1 MIIKGAKNVNWNLSQ
16 NILPCANDLIN
27 MNNIYTDTINTNN
40 VNWISK
46 FEIEV
51 IYSSTKA
58 YQSLQIQNIH
68 PDLPIN
74 TYWDLKEVKY
84 LANKKLVCSYY
95 YNFWNAHG
103 LEILRNMLA
112 ERPDVEYLRINSIYS
127 YDYVNMVRNNLSYV
141 EGTIYSLNEIKLSNS
156 TNNNTSYYYNN
167 SPITINY
174 NNQTKKYYISNNLT
188 NYFNWNWDT
197 ANLDTSNF
205 LIGSKWYLIKNPCYS
220 LQNKASGIP
229 SAPILAIPALYT
241 ENNILATSSTNPNNY
256 VNNDCFLFGLLSDF
270 KISWKFFGAT
280 IAKQNYADSK
290 FLGIVEWLP
299 AWSLDP
305 KQFRRVVVDCE
316 GYNKLSSGYMLYIE
330 VGLDN
335 NIDSYVSNNIPDII
349 NLELS
354 KDNNNYFS
362 YNLSP
367 KSINYEQSS
376 INLKFIDKY
385 EFSNVLSTNI
395 YSDNYLIDNFV
406 ISSTETLPYYTDD
419 YYAFVNATKNSAN
432 TSYKNAQK
440 QAGMSI
446 GMGIVSMLS
455 SLALMISGAFTGGL
469 TLAAGVTGMV
479 GAIGGLAGAVSGGV
493 GLSNQTE
500 QIKSNYTDKQNSSGL
515 TNNSVTKTLNS
526 NYSEIYQSWWT
537 QNLNNINI
545 ENQKVYLP
553 LIGYNYSS
561 DNNYNDDYEILISDS
576 QYLSMYFNDEQL
588 NYPLVSNKWNFKL
601 IKNSSNL
608 ILLNK
613 IIRNNNSYYNEKD
626 ISEIL
631 DKLSDNLI
639 KIRHFNF

>member
-1 MIIKGAKNVNWNLSQ
+1 MIIKGAQNVNWNLSQ
-16 NILPCANDLIN
+16 NILPNYSDLTNI
-27 MNNIYTDTINTNN
+27 NNIYTDTINTNN

-51 IYSSTKA
+51 IYNSTRA

-68 PDLPIN
+68 PDLPTL

-103 LEILRNMLA
+103 IDIINNMIS
-112 ERPDVEYLRINSIYS
+112 ERPDIPYLELNSIYS
-127 YDYVNMVRNNLSYV
+127 YDHVNMVRNNLSYV
-141 EGTIYSLNEIKLSNS
+141 DGSVYELNEIKLSNT
-156 TNNNTSYYYNN
+156 TNNKTSYYFNK
-167 SPITINY
+167 PITINKNSQ
-174 NNQTKKYYISNNLT
+174 NNNYYISNELT
-188 NYFNWNWDT
+188 NYFNWNWNNTGLTTD
-197 ANLDTSNF
+197 NF
-205 LIGSKWYLIKNPCYS
+205 LIGTKWYLIKNPCYS

-241 ENNILATSSTNPNNY
+241 KNDIWNSSSIDPNNY
-256 VNNDCFLFGLLSDF
+256 LNNDCFLFGLLSDF
-270 KISWKFFGAT
+270 KISWRFFGRT
-280 IAKQNYADSK
+280 IAEQNYADSK

-299 AWSLDP
+299 AWTLDP

-335 NIDSYVSNNIPDII
+335 NKDSYVSNNIPDII

-362 YNLSP
+362 FNLAP
-367 KSINYEQSS
+367 KSINYEQSN

-385 EFSNVLSTNI
+385 EFSNVLSANI
-395 YSDNYLIDNFV
+395 VSDNYLIDNFV

-446 GMGIVSMLS
+446 GMGILSMIS
-455 SLALMISGAFTGGL
+455 SIALMAGSVFTGGL
-469 TLAAGVTGMV
+469 TLTAGVTGMM
-479 GAIGGLAGAVSGGV
+479 GAIGGLSAAVGGGV
-493 GLSNQTE
+493 SLSNQTE

-526 NYSEIYQSWWT
+526 NYSDIYQAWWT
-537 QNLNNINI
+537 LNLNNINI
-545 ENQKVYLP
+545 ENQQVYLP
-553 LIGYNYSS
+553 LIGYNYSNL
-561 DNNYNDDYEILISDS
+561 DRYNDDYEILINDS
-576 QYLSMYFNDEQL
+576 QYLSAFFNDEQL
-588 NYPLVSNKWNFKL
+588 DYPKVSNKWNFKL
-601 IKNSSNL
+601 LKNSTNL

-639 KIRHFNF
+639 KIRDFNF

>member
-1 MIIKGAKNVNWNLSQ
+1 MIIKGAQNVNWNLSQ
-16 NILPCANDLIN
+16 NILPNYSDLTNI
-27 MNNIYTDTINTNN
+27 NNIYTDTINTNN

-51 IYSSTKA
+51 IYNSTKA

-68 PDLPIN
+68 PDLPTF

-103 LEILRNMLA
+103 IDILNNMIA
-112 ERPDVEYLRINSIYS
+112 ERPDISYLELNSIYS
-127 YDYVNMVRNNLSYV
+127 YDHVNMVRNNLSYV
-141 EGTIYSLNEIKLSNS
+141 DGSVYELNEIKLTYP
-156 TNNNTSYYYNN
+156 TNNNTSYYFNN
-167 SPITINY
+167 PTTINRNSRT
-174 NNQTKKYYISNNLT
+174 NNYYISNELT
-188 NYFNWNWDT
+188 KYFNWDWDT
-197 ANLDTSNF
+197 AGLTTSNF
-205 LIGSKWYLIKNPCYS
+205 LIGTKWYLIKNPCYS
-220 LQNKASGIP
+220 LQYKDSGLP

-241 ENNILATSSTNPNNY
+241 QNGILNSPSDNPNNY
-256 VNNDCFLFGLLSDF
+256 LNNDCFLFGLLSDF
-270 KISWKFFGAT
+270 KISWRFFGRT

-305 KQFRRVVVDCE
+305 KQFRRVAVDGE
-316 GYNKLSSGYMLYIE
+316 GYNVLSSGYMLYIE

-335 NIDSYVSNNIPDII
+335 NADSYVSNNIPDII

-362 YNLSP
+362 FNLAP
-367 KSINYEQSS
+367 KAINYEQSS

-395 YSDNYLIDNFV
+395 ISDNYLIDNFV

-419 YYAFVNATKNSAN
+419 YYEFVNATKNSAN

-440 QAGMSI
+440 QSGLTIGMSVL
-446 GMGIVSMLS
+446 GMIS
-455 SLALMISGAFTGGL
+455 SIALMVGSVFTGGL
-469 TLAAGVTGMV
+469 TLTAGITGMM
-479 GAIGGLAGAVSGGV
+479 GAIGGLAGAVGGGV
-493 GLSNQTE
+493 SLSNQTD

-526 NYSEIYQSWWT
+526 NYSDIYQAWWT
-537 QNLNNINI
+537 QNLNYINI

-553 LIGYNYSS
+553 LIGYNYSNL
-561 DNNYNDDYEILISDS
+561 DRYNDDYEILINDS
-576 QYLSMYFNDEQL
+576 QYLSAYFNDEQL
-588 NYPLVSNKWNFKL
+588 NYPLVSKKWNFKL
-601 IKNSSNL
+601 LKNSTNL

-639 KIRHFNF
+639 KIRDFNF

>member
-1 MIIKGAKNVNWNLSQ
+1 MIIKGVQNVNWNLSQ
-16 NILPCANDLIN
+16 NILPNYNDLTNI
-27 MNNIYTDTINTNN
+27 NNIYTDTINTNN

-51 IYSSTKA
+51 IYDSTKA

-68 PDLPIN
+68 PDLPTF

-103 LEILRNMLA
+103 IDILNNMIS
-112 ERPDVEYLRINSIYS
+112 ERPDIPYLELNSIYS
-127 YDYVNMVRNNLSYV
+127 YDHVNMVRNNLSYV
-141 EGTIYSLNEIKLSNS
+141 DGSVYELNEIKLSS
-156 TNNNTSYYYNN
+156 ATNNKTSYYFNK
-167 SPITINY
+167 PMTINKNSQ
-174 NNQTKKYYISNNLT
+174 NNNYYISNELT
-188 NYFNWNWDT
+188 NYFNWNWGT
-197 ANLDTSNF
+197 AGLTTDNF
-205 LIGSKWYLIKNPCYS
+205 LIGTKWYLIKNPCYS
-220 LQNKASGIP
+220 LQNKESGLP

-241 ENNILATSSTNPNNY
+241 QNNILNSSSVNPNNY
-256 VNNDCFLFGLLSDF
+256 LNNDCFLFGLLSDF
-270 KISWKFFGAT
+270 KISWRFFGRT
-280 IAKQNYADSK
+280 IAEQNYADSK

-299 AWSLDP
+299 AWSLDL

-335 NIDSYVSNNIPDII
+335 NIDSYVSNNIPDIV

-362 YNLSP
+362 FNLSP
-367 KSINYEQSS
+367 KAINYQQSS

-395 YSDNYLIDNFV
+395 ISDNYLIDNFV

-446 GMGIVSMLS
+446 GMGILSMIS
-455 SLALMISGAFTGGL
+455 SIALMAGSVFTGGL
-469 TLAAGVTGMV
+469 TLTAGVTGMM
-479 GAIGGLAGAVSGGV
+479 GAIGGLSAAVGGGV
-493 GLSNQTE
+493 SLSNQTD

-526 NYSEIYQSWWT
+526 NYSDIYQSWWK
-537 QNLNNINI
+537 QNINNINI

-553 LIGYNYSS
+553 LIGYNYSNL
-561 DNNYNDDYEILISDS
+561 DRYNDDYEILINDS
-576 QYLSMYFNDEQL
+576 QYLSAFFNDEQL
-588 NYPLVSNKWNFKL
+588 DYPKVSNKWNFKL
-601 IKNSSNL
+601 LKNSTNL

-639 KIRHFNF
+639 KIRDFNF

>member
-1 MIIKGAKNVNWNLSQ
+1 MIIKGAPNVNWNLSQ
-16 NILPCANDLIN
+16 NILPNYSDLTNI
-27 MNNIYTDTINTNN
+27 NNIYTDTINTNN

-58 YQSLQIQNIH
+58 YQSIQIQNIH
-68 PDLPIN
+68 PDLPTF

-103 LEILRNMLA
+103 IDILQNMIA
-112 ERPDVEYLRINSIYS
+112 ERPDIPYLELNSIYS
-127 YDYVNMVRNNLSYV
+127 YDHVNMVRNNLSYV
-141 EGTIYSLNEIKLSNS
+141 EGSVYELNEIKLDSAI
-156 TNNNTSYYYNN
+156 NNKTSYYFNK
-167 SPITINY
+167 PITINRNSQ
-174 NNQTKKYYISNNLT
+174 NNNYYISNELT
-188 NYFNWNWDT
+188 NYFNWDWNT
-197 ANLDTSNF
+197 AGLTTSNF
-205 LIGSKWYLIKNPCYS
+205 LIGTKWYLIKNPCYS
-220 LQNKASGIP
+220 LQNKASGLP

-241 ENNILATSSTNPNNY
+241 QNGILNSPSANPNNY
-256 VNNDCFLFGLLSDF
+256 LNNDCFLFGLLSDF
-270 KISWKFFGAT
+270 KISWRFFGRT
-280 IAKQNYADSK
+280 IAEQNYADSK

-316 GYNKLSSGYMLYIE
+316 GYNVLSSGYMLYIE

-335 NIDSYVSNNIPDII
+335 NRDSYVSNNIPDII

-362 YNLSP
+362 FNFAP
-367 KSINYEQSS
+367 KAINYEQSS

-395 YSDNYLIDNFV
+395 ISDNYLIDNFV

-446 GMGIVSMLS
+446 GMGILSMIS
-455 SLALMISGAFTGGL
+455 SIALMAGSVFTGGL
-469 TLAAGVTGMV
+469 TLTAGVTGMM
-479 GAIGGLAGAVSGGV
+479 GAIGGLAGTVSGGV
-493 GLSNQTE
+493 SLSNQTD

-526 NYSEIYQSWWT
+526 NYSDIYQAWWT
-537 QNLNNINI
+537 LNLNNINI

-553 LIGYNYSS
+553 LIGYNYSNL
-561 DNNYNDDYEILISDS
+561 DRYNDDYEILINDS
-576 QYLSMYFNDEQL
+576 QYLSAFFNDEHL
-588 NYPLVSNKWNFKL
+588 DYPKVSNKWNFKL
-601 IKNSSNL
+601 LKNSTNL

-639 KIRHFNF
+639 KIRDFNL